1 MKNMKTN
8 IDLIC
13 GKEYYIMSNEYSSK
27 IYMMKL
33 VAADS
38 TFEEYVFEMLDE
50 YGKWNL
56 TIKGV
61 DNLNSKVFDIPL

>member
-1 MKNMKTN
+1 MKTN

-13 GKEYYIMSNEYSSK
+13 CKEYYVMSNEYSSK
-27 IYMMKL
+27 RYKMKL

-38 TFEEYVFEMLDE
+38 LIEEYVFEMLDE
-50 YGKWNL
+50 FGTWNL

>member
-1 MKNMKTN
+1 MKTN

-13 GKEYYIMSNEYSSK
+13 CKEYYIMTNECSGKRYK
-27 IYMMKL
+27 MKL

-38 TFEEYVFEMLDE
+38 LIEEYVFEMIDE
-50 YGKWNL
+50 CGKWNL